1 MVIEYPSAAEIHE
14 LHSRIVAGGAKTEP
28 GIRKPEAVESA
39 LAYISEGYFDQTPK
53 TIHEKAAHLMR
64 LIVADHPY
72 VDGNKRTALWAAAY
86 LYELNGYRLEP
97 DDHIRQ
103 ILREIAIDA
112 EDVDFEQ
119 VVAYLRHRTT
129 SIND

>member
-1 MVIEYPSAAEIHE
+1 
-14 LHSRIVAGGAKTEP
+14 
-28 GIRKPEAVESA
+28 
-39 LAYISEGYFDQTPK
+39 
-53 TIHEKAAHLMR
+53 MR

-86 LYELNGYRLEP
+86 FYELNGYRLEP

-103 ILREIAIDA
+103 ILREIATDA
-112 EDVDFEQ
+112 EDVDFER